1 MSRWKSTMTVYLEDF
16 LLEIINYFEISKY
29 DFKIKILEYSPI
41 SRTKSKFLTSRKS
54 ANTEISSLGIK
65 RTKITS
71 NGIYLKPV
79 LEDALEMLNMTT
91 EIYRKKVIVLFLNN
105 IIFDHTTS
113 AWYAKY
119 MKQNGVV
126 FYVVTSFKR
135 SVDTAMSLA
144 SDPCK
149 AFVVDDYKSGMD
161 DVISDLGNN
170 ICLASDPRLAV
181 TSGPDTLGNC
191 NIGILYKPPE
201 TENHFSCAKDG
212 LFQDPL
218 NCAYFYKCTRGT
230 SVHLKCEPGNM
241 FDARTHTC
249 NHKMAVTCYTGVSC
263 PDDTGLFP
271 YPNDCFKF
279 LNCFQGMPY
288 VQPCPSGLAFDKIV
302 KRCLLPMHAL
312 C

>member
-29 DFKIKILEYSPI
+29 DYKIKILEYSPI

-65 RTKITS
+65 RTKIKS

-79 LEDALEMLNMTT
+79 LEDAFEMLNVTT
-91 EIYRKKVIVLFLNN
+91 EIYRKKIIVLFLNN

-149 AFVVDDYKSGMD
+149 AFVVDSYKYGMD

-170 ICLASDPRLAV
+170 ICL
-181 TSGPDTLGNC
+181 GKYIFMF
-191 NIGILYKPPE
+191 NI
-201 TENHFSCAKDG
+201 
-212 LFQDPL
+212 
-218 NCAYFYKCTRGT
+218 
-230 SVHLKCEPGNM
+230 
-241 FDARTHTC
+241 
-249 NHKMAVTCYTGVSC
+249 
-263 PDDTGLFP
+263 
-271 YPNDCFKF
+271 
-279 LNCFQGMPY
+279 
-288 VQPCPSGLAFDKIV
+288 
-302 KRCLLPMHAL
+302 
-312 C
+312 